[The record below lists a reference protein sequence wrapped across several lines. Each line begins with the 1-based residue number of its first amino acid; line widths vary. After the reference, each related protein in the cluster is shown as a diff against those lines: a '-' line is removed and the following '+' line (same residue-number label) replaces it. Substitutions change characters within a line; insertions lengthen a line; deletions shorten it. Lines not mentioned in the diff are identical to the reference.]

1 MTQLSRFD
9 EAVADIQAALNA
21 GDLLT
26 AQKAFRASYVEG
38 DQADKNLVDALA
50 KATPIPEDT
59 VVWGHGI
66 DLWSNPYRSDYV
78 ARCGVRSGQCP
89 RRAWVLYKT
98 KRGAQKAAERHA
110 EEHRANGGP
119 VPAVAQWETT

>member
-1 MTQLSRFD
+1 MSQYDT
-9 EAVADIQAALNA
+9 AVGEIQSALNA

-26 AQKAFRASYVEG
+26 ARKVFRANYVEG
-38 DQADKNLVDALA
+38 DPVDKNLVGALA

-66 DLWSNPYRSDYV
+66 DLWSNPYRDDYV
-78 ARCGVRSGQCP
+78 ARCGECP

-98 KRGAQKAAERHA
+98 ERGARQAAERHA

-119 VPAVAQWETT
+119 VPMVAQWGTT